1 MKPSGTNSPF
11 GLPTWRGGE
20 DSRIQL
26 PVKGLVAIA
35 GGKHPVPFR
44 TRQLSPPA
52 PMILCRTAARE
63 SRSLPALDIP
73 YFKSDTSL
81 INTAFFL
88 KHSTTCDNFFSLTK

>member
-52 PMILCRTAARE
+52 PMILCRTTARE
-63 SRSLPALDIP
+63 SRSLPAFLC
-73 YFKSDTSL
+73 FKIL
-81 INTAFFL
+81 FNEL
-88 KHSTTCDNFFSLTK
+88 